1 MLKFLIAFLICST
14 SYAQELTQDDF
25 DAGAEFKYTAVEM
38 KREHT
43 SRRGRVDDSMINEQM
58 AQTLEN
64 PNSLPSARLLDLTTA
79 RIIQRSVAA
88 LNHFGFK
95 DDATKIAGE
104 YETNYKFFYEDRF
117 FGVSKEIGQ
126 HDPMN
131 IWMELVHVA
140 IHIKLGDFWCQY
152 FHTHDLFII
161 NFATPVV
168 FNPSIAFDKIDYIQH
183 FAGKPFGRWSFDPH
197 GLAGVVSYWTSTA
210 VCGAATAG
218 LGLLTFVC
226 GPISGFVEN
235 GMDRYIAPPLGGRI
249 WDSSHNN

>member
-1 MLKFLIAFLICST
+1 MLKFILLFIISST
-14 SYAQELTQDDF
+14 SYAQDLQPVDF
-25 DAGAEFKYTAVEM
+25 NAGEEFNHTADEM
-38 KREHT
+38 KREHK
-43 SRRGRVDDSMINEQM
+43 SRRGRVDDAVINEQM

-104 YETNYKFFYEDRF
+104 YESNYKFFYENRF
-117 FGVSKEIGQ
+117 FGMKEIGQ

-140 IHIKLGDFWCQY
+140 VHIKLGDFWCQY
-152 FHTHDLFII
+152 FHTHDLFIV

-168 FNPSIAFDKIDYIQH
+168 FNPSAFDKIDYLDH
-183 FAGKPFGRWSFDPH
+183 FAGHPLSRWSFDHH
-197 GLAGVVSYWTSTA
+197 GLAGVVSYWASTA

-235 GMDRYIAPPLGGRI
+235 GMDRYIAPPIAGKI
-249 WDSSHNN
+249 WESAHNN